1 MNTPSVDAEGVFFA
15 SGHTHRPAP
24 ALHGAGGQALPRACE
39 RDSTSA
45 VRAIRVVLRV
55 PLSPPAP
62 ASSLFVARNGR
73 EYYKLR
79 PAKKFRQSIEMLPL

>member
-45 VRAIRVVLRV
+45 VRAIRVVLRAPIV
-55 PLSPPAP
+55 PAR
-62 ASSLFVARNGR
+62 ACFVAFCG
-73 EYYKLR
+73 
-79 PAKKFRQSIEMLPL
+79 AKQAGILQVATRKKIPPKY